1 MRKAAFENRQPQPL
15 AIVDGAERPRILHVC
30 TRYLRGGSE
39 RRIRDIVAALPEFE
53 HDLLV
58 GASSDVELA
67 RRQSGASRVA
77 VLESLGREVSPA
89 VDGKAAAALWRML
102 RRERYA
108 AIVTHQSKAG
118 VLVRLVAP
126 AGAPVVQSLSMASFG
141 PGYPRSQSVLFHVI
155 ERLLSRRAAG
165 VCAVGADLASRYVRI
180 GVPAARM
187 HVVRSGVPLP
197 AGPIDRETARR
208 RLRDRCGVA
217 DGRPLVAYV
226 GSLERR
232 KNVLS
237 LPDILATLVSR
248 IDSRP
253 FLVVLGDG
261 PDRAAMADRIAA
273 LGLSADT
280 AMLGHVTDPAD
291 VLEAICAA
299 DVLLLLSS
307 AEGLPQVLVQGAA
320 TGTPFVA
327 YDVDGVRELIGL
339 GAAGEAVPLGD
350 TGAAARA
357 AERLLL
363 TDARRE
369 AVADLSS
376 WSQPSIR
383 AAYRN
388 LISSLVPRPL
398 VAGEAPHGGSA

>member
-1 MRKAAFENRQPQPL
+1 MREAAFENRQPQPL
-15 AIVDGAERPRILHVC
+15 EVVDRAKRPRILHVC
-30 TRYLRGGSE
+30 TRYLKGGSE
-39 RRIRDIVAALPEFE
+39 RRIRDIVSALPEFE
-53 HDLLV
+53 HELLV
-58 GASSDVELA
+58 GADSDVELA
-67 RRQSGASRVA
+67 RQQSGASRVA
-77 VLESLGREVSPA
+77 VLEPLSREVSPA
-89 VDGKAAAALWRML
+89 KDGKAAASLWRLL
-102 RRERYA
+102 RRGRYA
-108 AIVTHQSKAG
+108 VIVTHQSKAG

-126 AGAPVVQSLSMASFG
+126 PRAPVVQSLSMASFG

-155 ERLLSRRAAG
+155 ERLLARRAAG
-165 VCAVGADLASRYVRI
+165 VCAVGADLASRYVGI

-197 AGPIDRETARR
+197 PEPIHRETARR

-217 DGRPLVAYV
+217 DGRPLLAYV

-248 IDSRP
+248 VDSRP
-253 FLVVLGDG
+253 FLLVLGDG
-261 PDRAAMADRIAA
+261 PDRAALADGIAA
-273 LGLSADT
+273 RGLSEDA
-280 AMLGHVTDPAD
+280 ALLGHVANPAD
-291 VLEAICAA
+291 VLEAIRAA

-363 TDARRE
+363 TDAGRE

-376 WSQPSIR
+376 WSQQSIR
-383 AAYRN
+383 AAYRS
-388 LISSLVPRPL
+388 LISSLLPRL
-398 VAGEAPHGGSA
+398 VVAGEAPHGGSA